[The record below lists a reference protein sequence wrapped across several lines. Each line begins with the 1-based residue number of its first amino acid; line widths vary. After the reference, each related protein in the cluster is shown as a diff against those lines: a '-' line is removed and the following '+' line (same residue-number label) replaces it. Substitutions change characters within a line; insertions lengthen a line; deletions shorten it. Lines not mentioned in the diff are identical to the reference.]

1 MGRGRGGV
9 TFVRACVCVC
19 TKESTWVKVGSKRGK
34 LGPRK
39 KVWV

>member
-1 MGRGRGGV
+1 MGRGRGV

-19 TKESTWVKVGSKRGK
+19 TKESTWVKKVGRKRGK